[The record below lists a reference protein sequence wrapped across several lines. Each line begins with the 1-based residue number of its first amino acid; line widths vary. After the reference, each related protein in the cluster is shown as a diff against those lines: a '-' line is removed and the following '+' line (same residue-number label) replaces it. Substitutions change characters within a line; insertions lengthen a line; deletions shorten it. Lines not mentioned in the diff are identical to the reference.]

1 MTEEVVARYQVAG
14 LDERERG
21 FNRTAE
27 VRCEQG
33 RYRAFLRYEQL
44 VLSTAWQPAHEGTIG
59 DLIQLLQDRGYRQLK
74 SRASFR
80 GDLYLGSQEPW
91 IEYQDVPP
99 PAEPSHWFSRLL
111 GRLTFR
117 SSHEGR

>member
-1 MTEEVVARYQVAG
+1 MSEEVVARYQVTG

-21 FNRTAE
+21 FNRTVE

-44 VLSTAWQPAHEGTIG
+44 VLSTAWHPAHEGTIG

-80 GDLYLGSQEPW
+80 GEAYLGSQEPW
-91 IEYQDVPP
+91 IEYPDPP
-99 PAEPSHWFSRLL
+99 QPAEPSRWFSRLL
-111 GRLTFR
+111 GRLAFR
-117 SSHEGR
+117 GSHEGR

>member
-1 MTEEVVARYQVAG
+1 MSEEVVARYQVAG

-21 FNRTAE
+21 FNRTVE
-27 VRCEQG
+27 VRRECD
-33 RYRAFLRYEQL
+33 RYRALFRYEQL
-44 VLSTAWQPAHEGTIG
+44 HLSTSWHEAYDGAID

-99 PAEPSHWFSRLL
+99 PAEPSHWFSRLI